1 MSRKTVLSLLA
12 LCLAIPGRAQIFTAN
27 VTGVVTDP
35 TGSAIVNA
43 QVRLLN
49 SSTGEE
55 RTTATDD
62 TGRYTVSQLAPGKY
76 ELTITAT
83 GFKKFVTSGIEL
95 TTNQSAQ
102 FDARMDVGEA
112 SQSVEVKASVVSL
125 DTQTANK

>member
-1 MSRKTVLSLLA
+1 MSRKTVLSFLA
-12 LCLAIPGRAQIFTAN
+12 FSLAIPGWAQIFTAN

-49 SSTGEE
+49 SGSGEE
-55 RTTATDD
+55 RTSATDD
-62 TGRYTVSQLAPGKY
+62 TGRYTVSQLPPGKY
-76 ELTITAT
+76 GLTITAP

-102 FDARMDVGEA
+102 YDARMDVGDA
-112 SQSVEVKASVVSL
+112 SQSVEV
-125 DTQTANK
+125 